1 MRFVDRFRL
10 EKPVLSSFGPENPS
24 TATRVWPVGSL
35 VQAIADTLQA
45 RFNPV
50 AVRGEVSGFTR
61 AASGHCYFN
70 LKDSSGQL
78 RSAMFRRSAQAL
90 DFSPAEGDLV
100 EVQGRLDVYGP
111 RGDLQLVVER
121 MRRAGQGT
129 LFEQFLRLKAQLE
142 AEGCFDAERKRPLPA
157 YPASIGVVTSPGAAA
172 LRDVATALARRVPHL
187 PVVLYPA
194 SVQGA
199 QAPAELCTALE
210 QAYARHRAS
219 GESQVLLLVRGGG
232 SLEDLWAFNDPAL
245 VRKLTEAPMPVVC
258 GVGHETDFTLCDFAA
273 DLRAPTPTAAAELC
287 APAREELL
295 SDLAAREDWL
305 CHLVD
310 TALDRRAQHLDR
322 LAQRIGRPS
331 ARLGE
336 ARAQL
341 QALEHRLQ
349 RQLHLSA
356 QAQRQ
361 RLDLLAQRLPQA
373 VQRQQTRQQER
384 LARCEQ
390 ALALLDP
397 RLVLQRGY
405 AWLSDSE
412 GAAITSVA
420 ATHPGQAV
428 RAVLADGEVDMT
440 VIR

>member
-1 MRFVDRFRL
+1 MRFVDRFPL
-10 EKPVLSSFGPENPS
+10 ESPVLLPSSSDNPGG
-24 TATRVWPVGSL
+24 AARVWPVGAL
-35 VQAIADTLQA
+35 VQAIADVLQA

-50 AVRGEVSGFTR
+50 TVRGELSGFTR
-61 AASGHCYFN
+61 AASGHLYFN

-78 RSAMFRRSAQAL
+78 RCAMFRRSAQAL
-90 DFSPAEGDLV
+90 DFAPAEGDLV
-100 EVQGRLDVYGP
+100 EVTGRLDVYGP
-111 RGDLQLVVER
+111 RGDLQLVAER

-142 AEGCFDAERKRPLPA
+142 GEGCFDPARKRALPA
-157 YPASIGVVTSPGAAA
+157 MPASIGVVTSPGAAA
-172 LRDVATALARRVPHL
+172 LRDVVSALARRVPHL

-194 SVQGA
+194 AVQGA
-199 QAPAELCTALE
+199 QAPAELCAALD

-287 APAREELL
+287 APARD
-295 SDLAAREDWL
+295 DLIADLDAWQDRL
-305 CHLVD
+305 RRLAD

-322 LAQRIGRPS
+322 LAQRLGRPS
-331 ARLGE
+331 ARLND
-336 ARAQL
+336 ARARL
-341 QALEHRLQ
+341 QALEHRLG

-361 RLDLLAQRLPQA
+361 RLDLL
-373 VQRQQTRQQER
+373 QRQLPLALQRQHARQQDR
-384 LARCEQ
+384 LARSEQ

-397 RLVLQRGY
+397 KLVLQRGY
-405 AWLSDSE
+405 AWLSDAD
-412 GAAITSVA
+412 GRAITRA
-420 ATHPGQAV
+420 AHTHPGQAV
-428 RAVLADGEVDMT
+428 KAVLSDGEVGMT
-440 VIR
+440 VNG

>member
-1 MRFVDRFRL
+1 MRLVDRFHPERPGVPSS
-10 EKPVLSSFGPENPS
+10 EGASALS
-24 TATRVWPVGSL
+24 AARVWPVGSL

-50 AVRGEVSGFTR
+50 SVRGEVSGFTR
-61 AASGHCYFN
+61 AASGHCYFS
-70 LKDSSGQL
+70 LKDDAGQL
-78 RSAMFRRSAQAL
+78 RCAMFRRAAQGL

-100 EVQGRLDVYGP
+100 ELQGRLDVYGP
-111 RGDLQLVVER
+111 RGELQLVVER
-121 MRRAGQGT
+121 LRRAGQGT

-142 AEGCFDAERKRPLPA
+142 AEGCFDAARKRPLPA

-194 SVQGA
+194 AVQGA
-199 QAPAELCTALE
+199 QAPAELCAALD
-210 QAYARHRAS
+210 QAYARHHAS

-287 APAREELL
+287 APARAECLADLDALERTLL
-295 SDLAAREDWL
+295 RSAEA
-305 CHLVD
+305 
-310 TALDRRAQHLDR
+310 ALDRRAQHLDR
-322 LAQRIGRPS
+322 LAQRLGRPS
-331 ARLGE
+331 ARLGD
-336 ARAQL
+336 ARSRL
-341 QALEHRLQ
+341 QTLEHRMA
-349 RQLHLSA
+349 RQLPLEW
-356 QAQRQ
+356 QARHQ

-373 VQRQQTRQQER
+373 LQREHARLGER
-384 LARCEQ
+384 LERSRQ

-397 RLVLQRGY
+397 KLVLQRGY
-405 AWLSDSE
+405 AWLSDE
-412 GAAITSVA
+412 QGHAITRA
-420 ATHPGQAV
+420 ADTRPGQPV
-428 RAVLADGEVDMT
+428 RAVLADGEVGMT
-440 VIR
+440 VNR